1 MASSLNRKS
10 ASLGSRKQP
19 KATRAPK
26 QKAARAT
33 KTKPTRSAPRT
44 SSARATKA
52 RSNSRM
58 GQTAGRSS
66 RIIQPAAMAKNSR
79 SFGAGQPSRTTRN
92 INTSRTP
99 QVSSVRI
106 GDIERTKRTA
116 RVKRRYRRYLVFLG
130 VIAALI
136 SALAIGGVAVYNS
149 SLFTIE
155 EVNIKGV
162 EHLTTEEMQA
172 LAGVP
177 VGTTLLRVDAAGIK
191 NSLLRDAWVEDVSV
205 NRIFPNTLEI
215 SVTESSVAAIV
226 EVPTQDAKSTQ
237 AWAIASDG
245 MWLMPIPKAG
255 TEAAARTSSTIY
267 KDVEK
272 TLHIVDVPYGTEAE
286 VGQYCSDANVNN
298 ALAVVDGLTTELADR
313 VTSVKATD
321 PESTTLTIKD
331 GPDIVFGTAE
341 NIREKER
348 VCLEIM
354 DKHPDGVAYINV
366 RTVDR
371 PTWRAL

>member
-10 ASLGSRKQP
+10 ASSGSRKQP
-19 KATRAPK
+19 KAPRASK
-26 QKAARAT
+26 QQTART
-33 KTKPTRSAPRT
+33 KSKTKGASRAASARTVSRGASRT
-44 SSARATKA
+44 SSRGFAPASAPA
-52 RSNSRM
+52 RSSQSTR
-58 GQTAGRSS
+58 
-66 RIIQPAAMAKNSR
+66 
-79 SFGAGQPSRTTRN
+79 SRTPRPTAPVRSVN
-92 INTSRTP
+92 PSRTP

-106 GDIERTKRTA
+106 GDIERTKRNA
-116 RVKRRYRRYLVFLG
+116 RVKRRYQRYLVFLG
-130 VIAALI
+130 VIAALV
-136 SALAIGGVAVYNS
+136 SALAIGAVAVYNS

-155 EVNIKGV
+155 EVNIQGV

-215 SVTESSVAAIV
+215 SVTERTVAAIV

-245 MWLMPIPKAG
+245 MGLMPIPKAG

-267 KDVEK
+267 KDVEE
-272 TLHIVDVPYGTEAE
+272 TLHIIDVPYGTEAE
-286 VGQYCSDANVNN
+286 VGQYCTDANVNN

-354 DKHPDGVAYINV
+354 DEHPDGVAYINV

-371 PTWRAL
+371 PTWRSL

>member
-10 ASLGSRKQP
+10 ASSGSRKQP

-26 QKAARAT
+26 QKTARTKTRSSVRVQTARGSSRAKTQTSKRAT
-33 KTKPTRSAPRT
+33 RAPQ
-44 SSARATKA
+44 A
-52 RSNSRM
+52 
-58 GQTAGRSS
+58 
-66 RIIQPAAMAKNSR
+66 
-79 SFGAGQPSRTTRN
+79 SRTLGANRPSSTQGVVPA
-92 INTSRTP
+92 RTP

-106 GDIERTKRTA
+106 GDIERTKRNA

-130 VIAALI
+130 IIAALV
-136 SALAIGGVAVYNS
+136 SALAIGGVAIYNS

-155 EVNIKGV
+155 EVSIQGV

-205 NRIFPNTLEI
+205 NRIFPNKLEI
-215 SVTESSVAAIV
+215 SVTERTVAAIV

-255 TEAAARTSSTIY
+255 TEAASRTSSTIY
-267 KDVEK
+267 KDVEE

-286 VGQYCSDANVNN
+286 VGQYCTDANVNN
-298 ALAVVDGLTTELADR
+298 ALAVVYGLTTELADR

-321 PESTTLTIKD
+321 P
-331 GPDIVFGTAE
+331 
-341 NIREKER
+341 
-348 VCLEIM
+348 
-354 DKHPDGVAYINV
+354 
-366 RTVDR
+366 
-371 PTWRAL
+371 